1 MRSLLWL
8 FDTVISLYVYCLI
21 ASAILSW
28 LVAFNVVNVSNP
40 FVARIGEFLY
50 RITEPA
56 LRPIRRIL
64 PSLGG
69 VDISP
74 IILVLLL
81 FFLRSIMFEVFANL
95 AS

>member
-21 ASAILSW
+21 ASAVLSW

-40 FVARIGEFLY
+40 FVARVGEFLY
-50 RITEPA
+50 RITEPV

-74 IILVLLL
+74 IILVLIL
-81 FFLRSIMFEVFANL
+81 FFVRNIVFEVFASV
-95 AS
+95 AY